1 MNVPVIECV
10 VALTF
15 RKPFSGKSSTGST
28 SGPLRADH
36 SIMTDATAATGR
48 PAAAAAAAGDA
59 QRPASVASD
68 ALTSSDDR
76 LNELQR
82 EFNELM
88 ETYGRLKELRPT
100 PERDRQMNTLLEV
113 SVTARCGQLTFFALL
128 YTLNSFVAHTIRAHM
143 MLVFVACMST
153 QLQCTCADM
162 RLLRVF

>member
-1 MNVPVIECV
+1 
-10 VALTF
+10 
-15 RKPFSGKSSTGST
+15 
-28 SGPLRADH
+28 
-36 SIMTDATAATGR
+36 MTDATAATGR
-48 PAAAAAAAGDA
+48 PTAAAAVAAGDA

-113 SVTARCGQLTFFALL
+113 SVTARCGQLTFFPHPQLNGTRSFP
-128 YTLNSFVAHTIRAHM
+128 TL
-143 MLVFVACMST
+143 
-153 QLQCTCADM
+153 
-162 RLLRVF
+162 

>member
-1 MNVPVIECV
+1 MAVIAIYFATTNAVIESIAV
-10 VALTF
+10 LAH

-36 SIMTDATAATGR
+36 SIMTDATAATSR
-48 PAAAAAAAGDA
+48 PVAAAAAASDA

-113 SVTARCGQLTFFALL
+113 SVTARCGQLTFSHFCI
-128 YTLNSFVAHTIRAHM
+128 H
-143 MLVFVACMST
+143 
-153 QLQCTCADM
+153 
-162 RLLRVF
+162 